1 MTFTTSLKEEIA
13 KHEINSIE
21 ARYELM
27 AFLNSVAKFNKDEIS
42 LTLENASI
50 ARRIY
55 KEIKEIYGVSPNIVI
70 RVQKRF
76 KVKQIYILNVK
87 EKVDFIKKD
96 ISVGIK
102 IEVDDLVSDEEKIAF
117 IEGAF
122 LAVGNVSNPSTS
134 GYHLEFIFTKE
145 RLAKQVLNLLNYFN
159 LKAKLIKR
167 GYKNIVYI
175 KASEAISDLIKMFK
189 ATSSLFYF
197 EDIRIYRDHKNMVN
211 RLNNC
216 EIANQEKTFRTG
228 QVQLENINYLKMHDL
243 FDLLEENT
251 RIVADARV
259 KYPEVSMQEL
269 ADIVTLENNY
279 KIGKSGVNHHF
290 IKINNLVKR
299 HAADIQPDSI
309 LDGSGIRTVIW
320 FQGCLHNCEGCQNPE
335 THDMNSGMV
344 VDIDDIKMKLKNLK
358 YQSGITLSG
367 GDPFFQ
373 PEAALEIA
381 KFAKSIGL
389 NVWAYTGFT
398 FDALLNGDKKRRD
411 LLEYVD
417 VLVDGKFMLDKK
429 SLNCKFRGSTNQRL
443 IDVKK
448 SLESGSVILYGI

>member
-13 KHEINSIE
+13 KNDINVLE
-21 ARYELM
+21 ARYELV
-27 AFLNSVAKFNKDEIS
+27 AFLNCVAKFSKDEINI
-42 LTLENASI
+42 TVENASI
-50 ARRIY
+50 VRRIY
-55 KEIKEIYGVSPNIVI
+55 KEIKEIYGVNPKIII

-76 KVKQIYILNVK
+76 KVKQIYILSIK

-102 IEVDDLVSDEEKIAF
+102 IEVDDLVSDEEKMAF
-117 IEGAF
+117 LEGAF

-175 KASEAISDLIKMFK
+175 KASECISDLIKRFH
-189 ATSSLFYF
+189 ATNSLFYF

-228 QVQLENINYLKMHDL
+228 QIQLENINYLKEHDL
-243 FDLLEENT
+243 FGLLEENT

-269 ADIVTLENNY
+269 ADIVTLENDY

-299 HAADIQPDSI
+299 HKERSEEN
-309 LDGSGIRTVIW
+309 
-320 FQGCLHNCEGCQNPE
+320 GC
-335 THDMNSGMV
+335 
-344 VDIDDIKMKLKNLK
+344 
-358 YQSGITLSG
+358 
-367 GDPFFQ
+367 
-373 PEAALEIA
+373 
-381 KFAKSIGL
+381 
-389 NVWAYTGFT
+389 
-398 FDALLNGDKKRRD
+398 
-411 LLEYVD
+411 
-417 VLVDGKFMLDKK
+417 
-429 SLNCKFRGSTNQRL
+429 
-443 IDVKK
+443 
-448 SLESGSVILYGI
+448 

>member
-122 LAVGNVSNPSTS
+122 LAVGNVSNPSTR

-228 QVQLENINYLKMHDL
+228 QVQLQNINYLKMHDL

-251 RIVADARV
+251 RIVAGARV

-269 ADIVTLENNY
+269 ADIITLENNY

-299 HAADIQPDSI
+299 HKERSEEN
-309 LDGSGIRTVIW
+309 GS
-320 FQGCLHNCEGCQNPE
+320 
-335 THDMNSGMV
+335 
-344 VDIDDIKMKLKNLK
+344 
-358 YQSGITLSG
+358 
-367 GDPFFQ
+367 
-373 PEAALEIA
+373 
-381 KFAKSIGL
+381 
-389 NVWAYTGFT
+389 
-398 FDALLNGDKKRRD
+398 
-411 LLEYVD
+411 
-417 VLVDGKFMLDKK
+417 
-429 SLNCKFRGSTNQRL
+429 
-443 IDVKK
+443 
-448 SLESGSVILYGI
+448 

>member
-13 KHEINSIE
+13 KNDINVLE
-21 ARYELM
+21 ARYELV
-27 AFLNSVAKFNKDEIS
+27 AFLNCVAKFSKEEINI
-42 LTLENASI
+42 TVENASI
-50 ARRIY
+50 VRRIY
-55 KEIKEIYGVSPNIVI
+55 REIKEIYGVNPKIII

-76 KVKQIYILNVK
+76 KVKQIYILSIK

-102 IEVDDLVSDEEKIAF
+102 IEVDDLVSDEEKMAF
-117 IEGAF
+117 LEGAF

-175 KASEAISDLIKMFK
+175 KASECISDLIKRFH
-189 ATSSLFYF
+189 ATNSLFYF

-228 QVQLENINYLKMHDL
+228 QIQLENINYLKEHDL
-243 FDLLEENT
+243 FGLLEENT

-269 ADIVTLENNY
+269 ADIVTLENDY

-299 HAADIQPDSI
+299 HKERSEEN
-309 LDGSGIRTVIW
+309 GS
-320 FQGCLHNCEGCQNPE
+320 
-335 THDMNSGMV
+335 
-344 VDIDDIKMKLKNLK
+344 
-358 YQSGITLSG
+358 
-367 GDPFFQ
+367 
-373 PEAALEIA
+373 
-381 KFAKSIGL
+381 
-389 NVWAYTGFT
+389 
-398 FDALLNGDKKRRD
+398 
-411 LLEYVD
+411 
-417 VLVDGKFMLDKK
+417 
-429 SLNCKFRGSTNQRL
+429 
-443 IDVKK
+443 
-448 SLESGSVILYGI
+448 

>member
-70 RVQKRF
+70 RFQKRF
-76 KVKQIYILNVK
+76 KVKQIYILNIK

-102 IEVDDLVSDEEKIAF
+102 IEVDDLVGGGEKIAF

-251 RIVADARV
+251 RIVADTRV

-269 ADIVTLENNY
+269 ADIITLENNY

-299 HAADIQPDSI
+299 HKERSEEN
-309 LDGSGIRTVIW
+309 GS
-320 FQGCLHNCEGCQNPE
+320 
-335 THDMNSGMV
+335 
-344 VDIDDIKMKLKNLK
+344 
-358 YQSGITLSG
+358 
-367 GDPFFQ
+367 
-373 PEAALEIA
+373 
-381 KFAKSIGL
+381 
-389 NVWAYTGFT
+389 
-398 FDALLNGDKKRRD
+398 
-411 LLEYVD
+411 
-417 VLVDGKFMLDKK
+417 
-429 SLNCKFRGSTNQRL
+429 
-443 IDVKK
+443 
-448 SLESGSVILYGI
+448 

>member
-27 AFLNSVAKFNKDEIS
+27 AFLNSVDKFNKDEIS

-216 EIANQEKTFRTG
+216 DIANQEKTFRRG
-228 QVQLENINYLKMHDL
+228 PVQLENINYLKMHDL

-299 HAADIQPDSI
+299 HKERSEEN
-309 LDGSGIRTVIW
+309 GS
-320 FQGCLHNCEGCQNPE
+320 
-335 THDMNSGMV
+335 
-344 VDIDDIKMKLKNLK
+344 
-358 YQSGITLSG
+358 
-367 GDPFFQ
+367 
-373 PEAALEIA
+373 
-381 KFAKSIGL
+381 
-389 NVWAYTGFT
+389 
-398 FDALLNGDKKRRD
+398 
-411 LLEYVD
+411 
-417 VLVDGKFMLDKK
+417 
-429 SLNCKFRGSTNQRL
+429 
-443 IDVKK
+443 
-448 SLESGSVILYGI
+448 

>member
-243 FDLLEENT
+243 FDLLEKNT
-251 RIVADARV
+251 RIVAGARV

-269 ADIVTLENNY
+269 ADIITLENNY

-299 HAADIQPDSI
+299 HKERSEEN
-309 LDGSGIRTVIW
+309 GS
-320 FQGCLHNCEGCQNPE
+320 
-335 THDMNSGMV
+335 
-344 VDIDDIKMKLKNLK
+344 
-358 YQSGITLSG
+358 
-367 GDPFFQ
+367 
-373 PEAALEIA
+373 
-381 KFAKSIGL
+381 
-389 NVWAYTGFT
+389 
-398 FDALLNGDKKRRD
+398 
-411 LLEYVD
+411 
-417 VLVDGKFMLDKK
+417 
-429 SLNCKFRGSTNQRL
+429 
-443 IDVKK
+443 
-448 SLESGSVILYGI
+448 